1 MLQET
6 SGKTLVDRPV
16 LVVGAAG
23 MDTVGMLDEAPH
35 LRASNS
41 ARVRLSFGG
50 VARNIAENL
59 ACLGQ
64 PVQLLTAVGADR
76 SGRQLLYHTGDC
88 GVDVSAC
95 ITVDDAATASYLA
108 IYDADGNLHMALE
121 DMRVLKAL
129 TSAVLKEREELFR
142 ACGLVVVDANLSPT
156 ALRTVFSLARKAGV
170 PVCADTASKSLAARM
185 IPFLPRL
192 FLLTAN
198 STEASVLAP
207 TQAPVSGPQTALKT
221 ARWLVSQGV
230 QTAVIPISAAGVCYA
245 TPETSGRVPAIRTRV
260 VDPTGAG
267 DALTAAV
274 IFGLLNDI
282 SIDEA
287 VRLGVSAASLVL
299 RHPGAVLPELSLE
312 KLYDNL
318 VI

>member
-1 MLQET
+1 MPQET
-6 SGKTLVDRPV
+6 SEKPFAERPV
-16 LVVGAAG
+16 LVIGAAG
-23 MDTVGMLDEAPH
+23 MDTVGMLEEDPH
-35 LRASNS
+35 LRTSNP

-59 ACLGQ
+59 ARLGQ
-64 PVQLLTAVGADR
+64 PVQLLTAVGTDR
-76 SGRQLLYHTGDC
+76 QGRQLLYHTGDC

-95 ITVDDAATASYLA
+95 LLVDDAATASYLA
-108 IYDADGNLHMALE
+108 IYDVDGGLHMALE
-121 DMRVLKAL
+121 DMRVLKTL
-129 TSAVLKEREELFR
+129 TPAVFKEREELFHK
-142 ACGLVVVDANLSPT
+142 CGLVVVDANLTPA
-156 ALRTVFSLARKAGV
+156 ALRTVFSLARRAGV
-170 PVCADTASKSLAARM
+170 PVCADTASKNLAAR
-185 IPFLPRL
+185 ITPFLPRL

-198 STEASVLAP
+198 SAEASVLAP
-207 TQAPVSGPQTALKT
+207 TEAPVSGPQTALKT
-221 ARWLVSQGV
+221 ARWLVGQGV
-230 QTAVIPISAAGVCYA
+230 RTAVIPIASAGVCYA
-245 TPETSGRVPAIRTRV
+245 TSETSGRVPAIHTRV

-282 SIDEA
+282 TIDEA

-312 KLYDNL
+312 KLYDQL